1 MGCVNDTSFNMRLLF
16 ISGNIITV
24 CKNSCKPKTGLG
36 IRSFAHCS
44 HQMKDYDRFA
54 QIAQDKWETV
64 SDSLRSL
71 MICEWANR
79 SFFWAKRSFA
89 LSLTKND
96 RFAQLFF
103 VWLKSY
109 FFVLYVF
116 SSFLFLNELFAH
128 SLFINEQCERIA
140 QVVHQKWVNEQ
151 IARFFE
157 QIAQKTSDSLRKPMS

>member
-24 CKNSCKPKTGLG
+24 CKNSCEPKTGLG

-71 MICEWANR
+71 MINERIARFFEQNAHSLFR
-79 SFFWAKRSFA
+79 SQKTID
-89 LSLTKND
+89 LLNY
-96 RFAQLFF
+96 FF

-116 SSFLFLNELFAH
+116 VSFFFVNELFAH